1 MSGDAEFL
9 DKLKS
14 ELRSFGAITDRGL
27 ALLTMKGEMLYSDL
41 TKDVEQKL
49 MMFKP
54 SFPGL
59 TVGSNITLA
68 AENESVIVIRASQQ
82 MLMAVQTQQRV
93 GLTLVMLSG
102 LIKRYGSK
110 FDEFAQTA
118 TIVPP
123 AEMPKVKIEKPIP
136 RAEVMKAPIEK
147 MVVKEKAVEEA
158 KEVEAELTEEEFE
171 AYQKSLIYELIPPLT
186 PENVL
191 NKSGVWSRAARLML
205 RNLDQDLTVAELQ
218 EGLKNAGFDVTW
230 QWVYETLRALET
242 RGIVRI
248 KGKRKA

>member
-1 MSGDAEFL
+1 MSGDANFL
-9 DKLKS
+9 DKLKG
-14 ELRSFGAITDRGL
+14 ELRSFGAITDKGL
-27 ALLTMKGEMLYSDL
+27 ALLTMKGEVLYSDL
-41 TKDVEQKL
+41 TKEVEQRL
-49 MMFKP
+49 MLFKP

-68 AENESVIVIRASQQ
+68 AENESLIVIRASQQ
-82 MLMAVQTQQRV
+82 ILMAVQTQQRV

-110 FDEFAQTA
+110 FDEFAQTVKIA
-118 TIVPP
+118 PP
-123 AEMPKVKIEKPIP
+123 AIKPTVKIEKP
-136 RAEVMKAPIEK
+136 APAAVIETPIK
-147 MVVKEKAVEEA
+147 EMVVKEEA
-158 KEVEAELTEEEFE
+158 REVEAELTEKEVE

-191 NKSGVWSRAARLML
+191 NKSGVWSRASRLML
-205 RNLDQDLTVAELQ
+205 RNLDQDLTVEELQ

-248 KGKRKA
+248 KGKR